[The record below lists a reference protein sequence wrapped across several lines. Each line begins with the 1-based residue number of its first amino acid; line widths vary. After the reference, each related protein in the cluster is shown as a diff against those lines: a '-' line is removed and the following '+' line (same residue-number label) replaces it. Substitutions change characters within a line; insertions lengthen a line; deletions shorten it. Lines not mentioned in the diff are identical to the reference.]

1 MIYNDRYNTHN
12 KYGYNDIIYIIIY
25 MSYILYIIYIINMN
39 IIIMEHIYIYI
50 CYNM

>member
-1 MIYNDRYNTHN
+1 MIYNDKYNTHN

-25 MSYILYIIYIINMN
+25 ITYIIYYIYIINMY
-39 IIIMEHIYIYI
+39 IIIKEIYIYI